1 MKKKISILGS
11 TGSIGVNAL
20 NVIRNISNNFKIIHL
35 TGNTNSELMIEQ
47 SREFNPD
54 SIVMK
59 NEAAAEKVKKELVN
73 DGVEVLSGRNNLLK
87 TAKNKSVDLVLNALV
102 GSSGMEP
109 TLNAL
114 KAGVDVALSNKESL
128 VVAGDIIT
136 AAMNSSGAK
145 LFPVDSEHSAIWQCM
160 LGESLD
166 DIERI
171 ILTGSGGPFRERPL
185 KTFDNI
191 LVSEALN
198 HPNWDMGKKITI
210 DSATM
215 MNKGLEVIEAY
226 WLFNM
231 QVSQI
236 DIIVHPQSIIHSMIE
251 FKDGSIKAQ
260 MGVPDMK
267 IPIQYALTYPN
278 HLEAPWERL
287 DFAMLGD
294 LSFQAPD
301 FDRFPCI
308 KLAYLA
314 LDKMGTTPAV
324 LNMANDYCVYKFL
337 DEKIKFTDIPVIIES
352 AMNNHEWTENPNLDY
367 LKELD
372 LWTENFVNNFNSLEH
387 IT

>member
-20 NVIRNISNNFKIIHL
+20 NVIRNISKNFKIRHL

-54 SIVMK
+54 SIVMT

-87 TAKNKSVDLVLNALV
+87 IAKNKSVDLVLNALV

-267 IPIQYALTYPN
+267 VPIQYALTYPT

-337 DEKIKFTDIPVIIES
+337 DEKINFTDIPVIIES

-372 LWTENFVNNFNSLEH
+372 LWTENFVNNY
-387 IT
+387 

>member
-54 SIVMK
+54 SIVMT

-109 TLNAL
+109 SLNAL
-114 KAGVDVALSNKESL
+114 KVGVDVALSNKESL

-160 LGESLD
+160 IGESLD

-337 DEKIKFTDIPVIIES
+337 DEKINFTDIPVIIES
-352 AMNNHEWTENPNLDY
+352 AMNNHEWTENPKLDY

-372 LWTENFVNNFNSLEH
+372 LWTENFVNNY
-387 IT
+387 